1 MGVETEIQIK
11 IKTANPFEA
20 RAKMEHIKFLSSLD
34 TDILEKLV
42 KLGKNNNAIQQLKN
56 NFSMIE
62 SFLG

>member
-11 IKTANPFEA
+11 IKTENPFEA
-20 RAKMEHIKFLSSLD
+20 RAKMEHLKTLANLD
-34 TDILEKLV
+34 TDVLEKLA
-42 KLGKNNNAIQQLKN
+42 KLGKNNKAIQQLKN

>member
-20 RAKMEHIKFLSSLD
+20 KAKMEHLNFLSKLD

-42 KLGKNNNAIQQLKN
+42 KLGKNNKAIQQLKD
-56 NFSMIE
+56 NFLMIE
-62 SFLG
+62 RFLG

>member
-11 IKTANPFEA
+11 IKTTNPFEA
-20 RAKMEHIKFLSSLD
+20 RAKMEHIKFLSNLD

-42 KLGKNNNAIQQLKN
+42 KLGKNSNAIQQLKS

>member
-20 RAKMEHIKFLSSLD
+20 RAKMEHIKSLSSLD
-34 TDILEKLV
+34 TDVLEKLA
-42 KLGKNNNAIQQLKN
+42 KLGKNKKAIQQLKD